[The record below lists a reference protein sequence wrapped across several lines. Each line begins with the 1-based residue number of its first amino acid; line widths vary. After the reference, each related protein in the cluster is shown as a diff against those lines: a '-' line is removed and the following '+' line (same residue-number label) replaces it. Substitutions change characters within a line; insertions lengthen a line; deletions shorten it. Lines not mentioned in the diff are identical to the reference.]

1 MSQQTN
7 LNQHDRESFPIP
19 APLFS
24 GIGRRVEAGEAFAWL
39 QQGWALF
46 LDAPLFWLPTMCVL
60 LLVVMTLMF
69 VPAGKL
75 AVSLLAPMIAA
86 MMLEASRCLVF
97 GGRVTFSVCVVRL
110 SGRVF
115 RLLQVGALMTLVL
128 SAVITLVF
136 GAYYVG
142 YVRQAEQQGLL
153 VGLIGLGCALLL
165 LVILCVPLLM
175 ATWFAPALV
184 VFNDMGALSAIKAS
198 FEASRRNVPALA
210 VLALAVF
217 VLAILA
223 LLPGGLGLP
232 VLCPVV
238 AGAAYVSYRDVFL
251 AD

>member
-1 MSQQTN
+1 M
-7 LNQHDRESFPIP
+7 
-19 APLFS
+19 
-24 GIGRRVEAGEAFAWL
+24 EAGEAFAWL
-39 QQGWALF
+39 RQGWALF
-46 LDAPLFWLPTMCVL
+46 LDAPLFWLPTMSVL
-60 LLVVMTLMF
+60 LLVALTLMF
-69 VPAGKL
+69 VPAGAL
-75 AVSLLAPMIAA
+75 TVSFVAPTIAA
-86 MMLEASRCLVF
+86 MMLEACRSLVF
-97 GGRVTFSVCVVRL
+97 GERDVFTACVARL

-115 RLLQVGALMTLVL
+115 RLLQIGAATTLVL
-128 SAVITLVF
+128 SAVITVVL
-136 GAYYVG
+136 GGYYVG

-153 VGLIGLGCALLL
+153 VGLIGLGCALILL
-165 LVILCVPLLM
+165 AMLCVPLLM

-184 VFNDMGALSAIKAS
+184 VFNDMGALAAIKAS

>member
-1 MSQQTN
+1 M
-7 LNQHDRESFPIP
+7 
-19 APLFS
+19 
-24 GIGRRVEAGEAFAWL
+24 
-39 QQGWALF
+39 F

-60 LLVVMTLMF
+60 LPLVLTLMF

-97 GGRVTFSVCVVRL
+97 GGRVTFSVCVARL

-128 SAVITLVF
+128 SAVVTLVF

-165 LVILCVPLLM
+165 LLILCVPLLM

-210 VLALAVF
+210 VLALAIF